1 MSRKRVK
8 PTEAGQTARAWREKA
23 GLSIPA
29 LADATGY
36 SLEAIYQ
43 YERGKRHDGAKLSE
57 FAWQRYEMAC
67 AGVAAELKGEKFS
80 W

>member
-8 PTEAGQTARAWREKA
+8 PTEAGQTARAWRERL
-23 GLSIPA
+23 GMSSQA

-36 SLEAIYQ
+36 SLEALYQ
-43 YERGKRHDGAKLSE
+43 YERGKRHDGTRLSQW
-57 FAWQRYEMAC
+57 AWQRYQMAC
-67 AGVAAELKGEKFS
+67 AGVAAELKGEKFQ